1 MSTRVALAPLLAIST
16 RMQKEHLINKSV
28 NKSTVFLNSPLPEIK
43 TGYST
48 IEGFYTQPTAP
59 HTCSLPLLF
68 ISKVSLGY
76 EVSVITVF
84 VSMAVCP
91 LLLVSRAA
99 QSKSNLRKGQK
110 YGKLL

>member
-1 MSTRVALAPLLAIST
+1 M
-16 RMQKEHLINKSV
+16 
-28 NKSTVFLNSPLPEIK
+28 FLNSPLPEIQ
-43 TGYST
+43 TGNSN
-48 IEGFYTQPTAP
+48 IKGFYTQPTAP
-59 HTCSLPLLF
+59 HSCSLPLLF
-68 ISKVSLGY
+68 LSKVSSGN

-110 YGKLL
+110 YQKLL